1 VPSVDLRRLPEQGKA
16 RDVNMASAK
25 KCSLCNKKIGGG
37 KLGMLSHWGMH
48 RRKFHQTFDRDAMNN
63 DELRAWMNGNMGFF

>member
-1 VPSVDLRRLPEQGKA
+1 MK
-16 RDVNMASAK
+16 K